1 MPDLYGWAFVFYP
14 QLEMKIGIF
23 RILMF
28 TCLLIPIS
36 KHSHA
41 QEDTSFHTLRDSTF
55 ILKSKK
61 GLLKKLGDAIWIDA
75 PQFEVQ
81 NSNSVIKNELPFA
94 KFKGK
99 IINQIQV
106 NSVSY
111 ETPFNDTMT
120 SGDKIKRA
128 VEEAVYTST
137 TNKTMLKNLFFDT
150 GDTLYPYLIADNE
163 KFLRELAFIQDA
175 RIIAS
180 IDPADTNG
188 VIMNIQWKDIFPFG
202 GSANIGSVQS
212 FNAELNHN
220 NLLGLGDKFQ
230 INALYDLD
238 RRPLAA
244 TGFEYIKRNLLGTF
258 LNVTIGYDKIKPAFN
273 SGRRE
278 EYARYIKGDL
288 PLVSPYHSFTGG
300 FEFGKYES
308 NNTYATRL
316 PYQQVYKYAYGI
328 MDGWMGI
335 NIGAGLRIKDNLQ
348 TRLRKFV
355 SFRAV
360 SKRFSEIPDTAN
372 FKYNI
377 QYSNIDAGLIA
388 FNIFKQEYYHTS
400 FIYGFGRNEDV
411 PEGYS
416 FSVVSGLT
424 QRNSRTRPYIGI
436 DYERDYFTDQKN
448 YTNFNL
454 KMGGYL
460 HNGSLEDISF
470 LSAVN
475 YFTELKKLSN
485 PKWSKRN
492 FVQISATQ
500 QLNTILNE
508 PLYLRSEYGI
518 PTFKNDNIQA
528 ATRISCNLESVYYN
542 RVKYYGFSFAPFVFV
557 NSSYIKLI
565 GEAIQ
570 KGSIY
575 TALGVGCRTRNEN
588 LVFGTIELKAYY
600 YPRTISNMT
609 PLNVSLTTGLRFRY
623 NSQLIRKPDFIQL
636 N

>member
-1 MPDLYGWAFVFYP
+1 MNRSA
-14 QLEMKIGIF
+14 II
-23 RILMF
+23 I
-28 TCLLIPIS
+28 LLITVLFVVNNVTLFAQVDSTAIS
-36 KHSHA
+36 
-41 QEDTSFHTLRDSTF
+41 LRDSTF
-55 ILKSKK
+55 LLRSKK
-61 GLLKKLGDAIWIDA
+61 GVLKKLGDAIWIDA
-75 PQFEVQ
+75 PQFNMQ
-81 NSNSVIKNELPFA
+81 NNSGVIKNESPFTT
-94 KFKGK
+94 FKGK
-99 IINQIQV
+99 VINQIQV

-111 ETPFNDTMT
+111 TTPFNDTMAT
-120 SGDKIKRA
+120 GKKIKRA
-128 VEEAVYTST
+128 MEEALYNST
-137 TNKTMLKNLFFDT
+137 TNKTMLKNLFFNT
-150 GDTLYPYLIADNE
+150 GDTLYPFLIADNE

-175 RIIAS
+175 RIVAS
-180 IDPADTNG
+180 IDPSDSNG

-202 GSANIGSVQS
+202 GSANIGSINS
-212 FNAELNHN
+212 FNAEINHN
-220 NLLGLGDKFQ
+220 NVLGLGDKIQ

-244 TGFEYIKRNLLGTF
+244 TGFEYTKRNLLGSFVNLT
-258 LNVTIGYDKIKPAFN
+258 VGVDKFKPAFN

-278 EYARYIKGDL
+278 EYARYIRGDL

-300 FEFGKYES
+300 FEFGQYEA
-308 NNTYATRL
+308 NNTYNTRIS
-316 PYQQVYKYAYGI
+316 YDHVYKYAYGI

-335 NIGAGLRIKDNLQ
+335 NIGAGLRVKDNLQ
-348 TRLRKFV
+348 TRLRKFI

-360 SKRFSEIPDTAN
+360 SKRFSEIPDTAII
-372 FKYNI
+372 KYNI
-377 QYSNIDAGLIA
+377 HYSDIDAGLVA
-388 FNIFKQEYYHTS
+388 FNIFKQEYYHTN

-424 QRNSRTRPYIGI
+424 QRNTRTRPYIGI

-448 YTNFNL
+448 YTNFNV

-470 LSAVN
+470 LSSVN
-475 YFTELKKLSN
+475 YFTRLKKLTN

-528 ATRISCNLESVYYN
+528 ATRVSCNIESVYYN
-542 RVKYYGFSFAPFVFV
+542 MVKYYGFSFAPFIFI

-565 GEAIQ
+565 GEDLQ

-575 TALGVGCRTRNEN
+575 TALGLGCRTRNEN

-623 NSQLIRKPDFIQL
+623 NSQLIRRPDFVQM

>member
-1 MPDLYGWAFVFYP
+1 MNRTA
-14 QLEMKIGIF
+14 ITI
-23 RILMF
+23 
-28 TCLLIPIS
+28 LLITILFVVNNVS
-36 KHSHA
+36 LFA
-41 QEDTSFHTLRDSTF
+41 QENSTANSLRDSTF
-55 ILKSKK
+55 LLRSKK
-61 GLLKKLGDAIWIDA
+61 GVLKKLGDAIWIDA
-75 PQFEVQ
+75 PQFNMQ
-81 NSNSVIKNELPFA
+81 NNSGVIKNELPFTT
-94 KFKGK
+94 FKGK
-99 IINQIQV
+99 VINQIQV

-111 ETPFNDTMT
+111 TTPFNDTT
-120 SGDKIKRA
+120 ATGKKIKRA
-128 VEEAVYTST
+128 MEEALYNST
-137 TNKTMLKNLFFDT
+137 TNKTMLKNLFFNT
-150 GDTLYPYLIADNE
+150 GDTLYPFLIADNE

-175 RIIAS
+175 RIVAT
-180 IDPADTNG
+180 IDPSDSNG
-188 VIMNIQWKDIFPFG
+188 VIMNVQWKDIFPFG
-202 GSANIGSVQS
+202 GSANIGSINS
-212 FNAELNHN
+212 FNAEINHN
-220 NLLGLGDKFQ
+220 NVLGLGDKIQ

-244 TGFEYIKRNLLGTF
+244 TGFEYIKRNFLGSF
-258 LNVTIGYDKIKPAFN
+258 LNLTIGIDKIKPTFN

-300 FEFGKYES
+300 FEFGTYEA
-308 NNTYATRL
+308 NKTYKTMAT
-316 PYQQVYKYAYGI
+316 YDHIYKYAYGI

-335 NIGAGLRIKDNLQ
+335 NIGAGLRVKDNLQ
-348 TRLRKFV
+348 TRLRKFI

-360 SKRFSEIPDTAN
+360 SKRFSEIPDTAII
-372 FKYNI
+372 KYNI
-377 QYSNIDAGLIA
+377 HYSDIDAGLVA
-388 FNIFKQEYYHTS
+388 FNIFKQEYYHTN

-424 QRNSRTRPYIGI
+424 QRNTRTRPYIGI

-448 YTNFNL
+448 YTNFNV

-470 LSAVN
+470 LSSVN
-475 YFTELKKLSN
+475 YFTRLKKLSN

-508 PLYLRSEYGI
+508 PLFLRSEYGI

-528 ATRISCNLESVYYN
+528 ATRVSCNIESVYYN
-542 RVKYYGFSFAPFVFV
+542 TVKYYGFSFAPFMFV

-565 GEAIQ
+565 GEAVD

-575 TALGVGCRTRNEN
+575 TALGLGCRTRNEN

-623 NSQLIRKPDFIQL
+623 NSQLIRRPDFVQM

>member
-1 MPDLYGWAFVFYP
+1 MNRSCCHILVFVAS
-14 QLEMKIGIF
+14 
-23 RILMF
+23 
-28 TCLLIPIS
+28 LIIIS
-36 KHSHA
+36 EQVYAQDDIYIHS
-41 QEDTSFHTLRDSTF
+41 LRDSTF
-55 ILKSKK
+55 LLKSKK
-61 GLLKKLGDAIWIDA
+61 GIFKKLGDAIWIDA
-75 PQFEVQ
+75 PQFNMQ
-81 NSNSVIKNELPFA
+81 NNSGVIKNESPFT
-94 KFKGK
+94 KYKGK

-111 ETPFNDTMT
+111 EIPFNDTMP
-120 SGDKIKRA
+120 SSKKIIRA
-128 VEEAVYTST
+128 VEEALYNST
-137 TNKTMLKNLFFDT
+137 TNKTMLKNLFFNT

-175 RIIAS
+175 RIVAS
-180 IDPADTNG
+180 IDPADSNG
-188 VIMNIQWKDIFPFG
+188 VIMNIEWKDIFPFG
-202 GSANIGSVQS
+202 GSGNIGSIES
-212 FNAELNHN
+212 FNAEINHN
-220 NLLGLGDKFQ
+220 NIFGLGDKIQ

-244 TGFEYIKRNLLGTF
+244 TGFEYIKRNFMGSF
-258 LNVTIGYDKIKPAFN
+258 LNLTFGIDKIKPAFN

-300 FEFGKYES
+300 FEFGTYAS
-308 NNTYATRL
+308 SNTYNTRL
-316 PYQQVYKYAYGI
+316 PYQHMYKYAYGM

-335 NIGAGLRIKDNLQ
+335 NIGAGLRVKDNLQ
-348 TRLRKFV
+348 TRLRKFI
-355 SFRAV
+355 SFRAM

-372 FKYNI
+372 IKYNI
-377 QYSNIDAGLIA
+377 HYSNIDAGLVA
-388 FNIFKQEYYHTS
+388 LNIFKQEYYHTS
-400 FIYGFGRNEDV
+400 YIYGFGRNEDV

-424 QRNSRTRPYIGI
+424 QRNTKTRPYLGI
-436 DYERDYFTDQKN
+436 DYERDYFSEQKN
-448 YTNFNL
+448 YTNFIL
-454 KMGGYL
+454 KLGGYL

-475 YFTELKKLSN
+475 YFTTLKKLSN

-500 QLNTILNE
+500 QVNTILNE

-528 ATRISCNLESVYYN
+528 ATRVSCNIESVYYN
-542 RVKYYGFSFAPFVFV
+542 MVKYYGFSFAPFMFV

-565 GEAIQ
+565 GEAIE

-575 TALGVGCRTRNEN
+575 TALGLGCRTRNEN

-609 PLNVSLTTGLRFRY
+609 PLNVSITTGLRFRY
-623 NSQLIRKPDFIQL
+623 NSQLMRRPDFVQL

>member
-1 MPDLYGWAFVFYP
+1 
-14 QLEMKIGIF
+14 MKSCIC
-23 RILMF
+23 RILF
-28 TCLLIPIS
+28 IACSFILISEQII
-36 KHSHA
+36 A
-41 QEDTSFHTLRDSTF
+41 QEDSTIHSLRDSTF
-55 ILKSKK
+55 ILRSKK
-61 GLLKKLGDAIWIDA
+61 GIIKKLGDAIWIDA

-81 NSNSVIKNELPFA
+81 NTNSILKNERAFE
-94 KFKGK
+94 KFNGK

-111 ETPFNDTMT
+111 ETPFNDTMP
-120 SGDKIKRA
+120 SSKKIKRA
-128 VEEAVYTST
+128 VEEALYNSTS
-137 TNKTMLKNLFFDT
+137 NKTMLKNLFFT
-150 GDTLYPYLIADNE
+150 IGDTLYPYLIADNE
-163 KFLRELAFIQDA
+163 KFLREIAFIQDA
-175 RIIAS
+175 RIVAS

-188 VIMNIQWKDIFPFG
+188 VVMNIQWKDIFPFG
-202 GSANIGSVQS
+202 GSANIGSIQS

-220 NLLGLGDKFQ
+220 NVLGLGDKIQ

-244 TGFEYIKRNLLGTF
+244 TGFEYIKRNVMGTF
-258 LNVTIGYDKIKPAFN
+258 LNLSIGYDKIKPAFN

-308 NNTYATRL
+308 NNTYTTRL
-316 PYQQVYKYAYGI
+316 PYQHVYQYAYGI

-335 NIGAGLRIKDNLQ
+335 NIGAGLRVKDNLQ
-348 TRLRKFV
+348 TRLRKFI
-355 SFRAV
+355 SFRAM
-360 SKRFSEIPDTAN
+360 SKRFSEIPDTATI
-372 FKYNI
+372 KYDI
-377 QYSNIDAGLIA
+377 HYSNIDAGLIA
-388 FNIFKQEYYHTS
+388 FNIFKQEYYHTNY
-400 FIYGFGRNEDV
+400 IYGFGRNEDV

-436 DYERDYFTDQKN
+436 DYERDYFTNQQN
-448 YTNFNL
+448 YTNFIL
-454 KMGGYL
+454 KLGGYL

-470 LSAVN
+470 LSAIN
-475 YFTELKKLSN
+475 YFTVLKKLSN

-528 ATRISCNLESVYYN
+528 ATRVSCNIESVYYN
-542 RVKYYGFSFAPFVFV
+542 KVKYYGFSFAPFVFV

-565 GEAIQ
+565 GEDLQ
-570 KGSIY
+570 KGSVY
-575 TALGVGCRTRNEN
+575 TALGLGCRTRNEN

-623 NSQLIRKPDFIQL
+623 NSQLIRKPDFVQM

>member
-1 MPDLYGWAFVFYP
+1 MNRTATSILLTTILFVVNNVSLFA
-14 QLEMKIGIF
+14 
-23 RILMF
+23 R
-28 TCLLIPIS
+28 
-36 KHSHA
+36 
-41 QEDTSFHTLRDSTF
+41 EDTTVHSLRDSTF
-55 ILKSKK
+55 ILRSKK
-61 GLLKKLGDAIWIDA
+61 GIFKKLGDAIWIDA
-75 PQFEVQ
+75 PQFNMQ
-81 NSNSVIKNELPFA
+81 NNSGVIKNESPFT
-94 KFKGK
+94 KYKGK

-111 ETPFNDTMT
+111 EIPFNDTMP
-120 SGDKIKRA
+120 SSKKIIRA
-128 VEEAVYTST
+128 VEEALYNST
-137 TNKTMLKNLFFDT
+137 TNKTMLKNLFFNT

-175 RIIAS
+175 RIVAS
-180 IDPADTNG
+180 IDPADSNG
-188 VIMNIQWKDIFPFG
+188 VIMNIEWKDIFPFG
-202 GSANIGSVQS
+202 GSGNIGSIES
-212 FNAELNHN
+212 FNAEINHN
-220 NLLGLGDKFQ
+220 NIFGLGDKIQ

-244 TGFEYIKRNLLGTF
+244 TGFEYIKRNFMGSF
-258 LNVTIGYDKIKPAFN
+258 LNLTFGIDKIKPAFN

-300 FEFGKYES
+300 FEFGTYAS
-308 NNTYATRL
+308 SNTYNTRL
-316 PYQQVYKYAYGI
+316 PYQHMYKYAYGM

-335 NIGAGLRIKDNLQ
+335 NIGAGLRVKDNLQ
-348 TRLRKFV
+348 TRLRKFI
-355 SFRAV
+355 SFRAM

-372 FKYNI
+372 IKYNI
-377 QYSNIDAGLIA
+377 HYSNIDAGLVA
-388 FNIFKQEYYHTS
+388 LNIFKQEYYHTS
-400 FIYGFGRNEDV
+400 YIYGFGRNEDV

-424 QRNSRTRPYIGI
+424 QRNTKTRPYLGI
-436 DYERDYFTDQKN
+436 DYERDYFSEQKN
-448 YTNFNL
+448 YTNFIL
-454 KMGGYL
+454 KLGGYL

-475 YFTELKKLSN
+475 YFTTLKKLSN

-500 QLNTILNE
+500 QVNTILNE

-528 ATRISCNLESVYYN
+528 ATRVSCNIESVYYN
-542 RVKYYGFSFAPFVFV
+542 MVKYYGFSFAPFMFV

-565 GEAIQ
+565 GEAVD
-570 KGSIY
+570 KASIY
-575 TALGVGCRTRNEN
+575 TALGLGCRTRNEN
-588 LVFGTIELKAYY
+588 LVFGTIELKTYY

-623 NSQLIRKPDFIQL
+623 NSQLIRRPDFVQM

>member
-1 MPDLYGWAFVFYP
+1 MDRSCCHILVFVAS
-14 QLEMKIGIF
+14 
-23 RILMF
+23 
-28 TCLLIPIS
+28 LIIIS
-36 KHSHA
+36 EQVYAQDDIYIHS
-41 QEDTSFHTLRDSTF
+41 LRDSTF
-55 ILKSKK
+55 LLKSKK
-61 GLLKKLGDAIWIDA
+61 GIFKKLGDAIWIDA
-75 PQFEVQ
+75 PQFNMQ
-81 NSNSVIKNELPFA
+81 NNSGVIKNESPFT
-94 KFKGK
+94 KYKGK

-111 ETPFNDTMT
+111 EIPFNDTMP
-120 SGDKIKRA
+120 SSKKIIRA
-128 VEEAVYTST
+128 VEEALYNST
-137 TNKTMLKNLFFDT
+137 TNKTMLKNLFFNT

-175 RIIAS
+175 RIVAS
-180 IDPADTNG
+180 IDPADSNG
-188 VIMNIQWKDIFPFG
+188 VIMNIEWKDIFPFG
-202 GSANIGSVQS
+202 GSGNIGSIES
-212 FNAELNHN
+212 FNAEINHN
-220 NLLGLGDKFQ
+220 NIFGLGDKIQ

-244 TGFEYIKRNLLGTF
+244 TGFEYIKRNFMGSF
-258 LNVTIGYDKIKPAFN
+258 LNLTFGIDKIKPAFN

-300 FEFGKYES
+300 FEFGTYAS
-308 NNTYATRL
+308 SNTYNTRF
-316 PYQQVYKYAYGI
+316 PYQHMYKYAYGM

-335 NIGAGLRIKDNLQ
+335 NIGAGLRVKDNLQ
-348 TRLRKFV
+348 TRLRKFI
-355 SFRAV
+355 SFRAM

-372 FKYNI
+372 IKYNI
-377 QYSNIDAGLIA
+377 HYSNIDAGLVA
-388 FNIFKQEYYHTS
+388 LNIFKQEYYHTS
-400 FIYGFGRNEDV
+400 YIYGFGRNEDV

-424 QRNSRTRPYIGI
+424 QRNTKTRPYLGI
-436 DYERDYFTDQKN
+436 DYERDYFSEQKN
-448 YTNFNL
+448 YTNFIL
-454 KMGGYL
+454 KLGGYL

-475 YFTELKKLSN
+475 YFTTLKKLSN

-500 QLNTILNE
+500 QVNTILNE

-528 ATRISCNLESVYYN
+528 ATRVSCNIESVYYN
-542 RVKYYGFSFAPFVFV
+542 MVKYYGFSFAPFMFV

-565 GEAIQ
+565 GEAIE

-575 TALGVGCRTRNEN
+575 TALGLGCRTRNEN

-609 PLNVSLTTGLRFRY
+609 PLNISLTTGLRFRY
-623 NSQLIRKPDFIQL
+623 NSQLMRRPDFVQL

>member
-1 MPDLYGWAFVFYP
+1 MNRSCCHILVFVAS
-14 QLEMKIGIF
+14 
-23 RILMF
+23 
-28 TCLLIPIS
+28 LIIIS
-36 KHSHA
+36 EQVYAQDDIYIHS
-41 QEDTSFHTLRDSTF
+41 LRDSTF
-55 ILKSKK
+55 LLKSKK
-61 GLLKKLGDAIWIDA
+61 GIFKKLGDAIWIDA
-75 PQFEVQ
+75 PQFNMQ
-81 NSNSVIKNELPFA
+81 NNSGVIKNESPFT
-94 KFKGK
+94 KYKGK

-111 ETPFNDTMT
+111 EIPFNDTMP
-120 SGDKIKRA
+120 SSKKIIRA
-128 VEEAVYTST
+128 VEEALYNST
-137 TNKTMLKNLFFDT
+137 TNKTMLKNLFFNT

-175 RIIAS
+175 RIVAS
-180 IDPADTNG
+180 IDPADSNG
-188 VIMNIQWKDIFPFG
+188 VIMNIEWKDIFPFG
-202 GSANIGSVQS
+202 GSGNIGSIES
-212 FNAELNHN
+212 FNAEINHN
-220 NLLGLGDKFQ
+220 NIFGLGDKIQ
-230 INALYDLD
+230 INALYDFD

-244 TGFEYIKRNLLGTF
+244 TGFEYIKRNFMGSF
-258 LNVTIGYDKIKPAFN
+258 LNLTFGIDKIKPAFN

-300 FEFGKYES
+300 FEFGTYAS
-308 NNTYATRL
+308 SNTYNTRL
-316 PYQQVYKYAYGI
+316 PYQHMYKYAYGM

-335 NIGAGLRIKDNLQ
+335 NIGAGLRVKDNLQ
-348 TRLRKFV
+348 TRLRKFI
-355 SFRAV
+355 SFRAM

-372 FKYNI
+372 IKYNI
-377 QYSNIDAGLIA
+377 HYSNIDAGLVA
-388 FNIFKQEYYHTS
+388 LNIFKQEYYHTS
-400 FIYGFGRNEDV
+400 YIYGFGRNEDV

-424 QRNSRTRPYIGI
+424 QRNTKTRPYLGI
-436 DYERDYFTDQKN
+436 DYERDYFSEQKN
-448 YTNFNL
+448 YTNFIL
-454 KMGGYL
+454 KLGGYL

-475 YFTELKKLSN
+475 YFTTLKKLSN

-500 QLNTILNE
+500 QVNTILNE

-528 ATRISCNLESVYYN
+528 ATRVSCNIESVYYN
-542 RVKYYGFSFAPFVFV
+542 MVKYYGFSFAPFMFV

-565 GEAIQ
+565 GEAIE

-575 TALGVGCRTRNEN
+575 TALGLGCRTRNEN

-609 PLNVSLTTGLRFRY
+609 PLNVSITTGLRFRY
-623 NSQLIRKPDFIQL
+623 NSQLMRRPDFVQL

>member
-1 MPDLYGWAFVFYP
+1 MNRSCCHILVFVAS
-14 QLEMKIGIF
+14 
-23 RILMF
+23 
-28 TCLLIPIS
+28 LIIIS
-36 KHSHA
+36 EQVYAQDDIYIHS
-41 QEDTSFHTLRDSTF
+41 LRDSTF
-55 ILKSKK
+55 LLKSKK
-61 GLLKKLGDAIWIDA
+61 GIFKKLGDAIWIDA
-75 PQFEVQ
+75 PQFNMQ
-81 NSNSVIKNELPFA
+81 NNSGVIKNESPFT
-94 KFKGK
+94 KYKGK

-111 ETPFNDTMT
+111 EIPFNDTMP
-120 SGDKIKRA
+120 SSKKIIRA
-128 VEEAVYTST
+128 VEEALYNST
-137 TNKTMLKNLFFDT
+137 TNKTMLKNLFFNT

-175 RIIAS
+175 RIVAS
-180 IDPADTNG
+180 IDPADSNG
-188 VIMNIQWKDIFPFG
+188 VIMNIEWKDIFPFG
-202 GSANIGSVQS
+202 GSGNIGSIES
-212 FNAELNHN
+212 FNAEINHN
-220 NLLGLGDKFQ
+220 NIFGLGDKIQ

-244 TGFEYIKRNLLGTF
+244 TGFEYIKRNFMGSF
-258 LNVTIGYDKIKPAFN
+258 LNLTFGIDKIKPAFN

-300 FEFGKYES
+300 FEFGTYAS
-308 NNTYATRL
+308 SNTYNTRL
-316 PYQQVYKYAYGI
+316 PYQHMYKYAYGM

-335 NIGAGLRIKDNLQ
+335 NIGAGLRVKDNLQ
-348 TRLRKFV
+348 TRLRKFI
-355 SFRAV
+355 SFRAM

-372 FKYNI
+372 IKYNI
-377 QYSNIDAGLIA
+377 HYSNIDAGLVA
-388 FNIFKQEYYHTS
+388 LNIFKQEYYHTS
-400 FIYGFGRNEDV
+400 YIYGFGRNEDV

-424 QRNSRTRPYIGI
+424 QRNTKTRPYLGI
-436 DYERDYFTDQKN
+436 DYERDYFSEQKN
-448 YTNFNL
+448 YTNFIL
-454 KMGGYL
+454 KLGGYL

-475 YFTELKKLSN
+475 YFTTLKKLSN

-500 QLNTILNE
+500 QVNTILNE

-528 ATRISCNLESVYYN
+528 ATRVSCNIESVYYN
-542 RVKYYGFSFAPFVFV
+542 MVKYYGFSFAPFMFV

-565 GEAIQ
+565 GEAIE

-575 TALGVGCRTRNEN
+575 TALGLGCRTRNEN

-609 PLNVSLTTGLRFRY
+609 PLNISLTTGLRFRY
-623 NSQLIRKPDFIQL
+623 NSQLMRRPDFVQL

>member
-1 MPDLYGWAFVFYP
+1 MNRSCCHILVFVAS
-14 QLEMKIGIF
+14 
-23 RILMF
+23 
-28 TCLLIPIS
+28 LIIIS
-36 KHSHA
+36 EQVYAQDDIYIHS
-41 QEDTSFHTLRDSTF
+41 LRDSTF
-55 ILKSKK
+55 LLKSKK
-61 GLLKKLGDAIWIDA
+61 GIFKKLGDAIWIDA
-75 PQFEVQ
+75 PQFNMQ
-81 NSNSVIKNELPFA
+81 NNSGVIKNESPFT
-94 KFKGK
+94 KYKGK

-111 ETPFNDTMT
+111 EIPFNDTMP
-120 SGDKIKRA
+120 SSKKIIRA
-128 VEEAVYTST
+128 VEEALYNST
-137 TNKTMLKNLFFDT
+137 TNKTMLKNLFFNT

-175 RIIAS
+175 RIVAS
-180 IDPADTNG
+180 IDPADSNG
-188 VIMNIQWKDIFPFG
+188 VIMNIEWKDIFPFG
-202 GSANIGSVQS
+202 GSGNIGSIES
-212 FNAELNHN
+212 FNAEINHN
-220 NLLGLGDKFQ
+220 NIFGLGDKIQ

-244 TGFEYIKRNLLGTF
+244 TGFEYIKRNFMGSF
-258 LNVTIGYDKIKPAFN
+258 LNLTFGIDKIKPAFN

-300 FEFGKYES
+300 FEFGTYAS
-308 NNTYATRL
+308 SNTYNTRL
-316 PYQQVYKYAYGI
+316 PYQHMYKYAYGM

-335 NIGAGLRIKDNLQ
+335 NIGAGLRVKDNLQ
-348 TRLRKFV
+348 TRLRKFI
-355 SFRAV
+355 SFRAM

-372 FKYNI
+372 IKYNI
-377 QYSNIDAGLIA
+377 HYSNIDAGLVA
-388 FNIFKQEYYHTS
+388 LNIFKQEYYHTS
-400 FIYGFGRNEDV
+400 YIYGFGRNEDV

-424 QRNSRTRPYIGI
+424 QRNAKTRPYLGI
-436 DYERDYFTDQKN
+436 DYERDYFSEQKN
-448 YTNFNL
+448 YTNFIL
-454 KMGGYL
+454 KLGGYL

-475 YFTELKKLSN
+475 YFTTLKKLSN

-500 QLNTILNE
+500 QVNTILNE

-528 ATRISCNLESVYYN
+528 ATRVSCNIESVYYN
-542 RVKYYGFSFAPFVFV
+542 MVKYYGFSFAPFMFV

-565 GEAIQ
+565 GEAIE

-575 TALGVGCRTRNEN
+575 TALGLGCRTRNEN

-609 PLNVSLTTGLRFRY
+609 PLNVSITTGLRFRY
-623 NSQLIRKPDFIQL
+623 NSQLMRRPDFVQL

>member
-1 MPDLYGWAFVFYP
+1 
-14 QLEMKIGIF
+14 MKSCIC
-23 RILMF
+23 RILF
-28 TCLLIPIS
+28 IACLLILIS
-36 KHSHA
+36 EQIIA
-41 QEDTSFHTLRDSTF
+41 QEDSTIHSLRDSTF
-55 ILKSKK
+55 ILRSKK
-61 GLLKKLGDAIWIDA
+61 GIFKKLGDAIWIDA

-81 NSNSVIKNELPFA
+81 NSNNVTKNEFSFA

-111 ETPFNDTMT
+111 EIPFDDTMP
-120 SGDKIKRA
+120 SSKKIKRA
-128 VEEAVYTST
+128 VEEALYNSTS
-137 TNKTMLKNLFFDT
+137 NKTMLKNLFFT
-150 GDTLYPYLIADNE
+150 IGDTLYPYLIADNE
-163 KFLRELAFIQDA
+163 KFLREIAFIQDA
-175 RIIAS
+175 RIVAS
-180 IDPADTNG
+180 LDPADTNG
-188 VIMNIQWKDIFPFG
+188 VVMNIQWKDIFPFG
-202 GSANIGSVQS
+202 GSANIGSFQS

-220 NLLGLGDKFQ
+220 NLLGLGDKIQ

-244 TGFEYIKRNLLGTF
+244 TGFEYIKRNVMGTF
-258 LNVTIGYDKIKPAFN
+258 LNLSIGYDKIKPAFN

-308 NNTYATRL
+308 NNTYTTRL
-316 PYQQVYKYAYGI
+316 PYLHVYKYAYGI
-328 MDGWMGI
+328 IDGWMGI
-335 NIGAGLRIKDNLQ
+335 NIGAGLRVKDNLQ
-348 TRLRKFV
+348 TRLRKFI
-355 SFRAV
+355 SFRAM
-360 SKRFSEIPDTAN
+360 SKRFSEIPDTAII
-372 FKYNI
+372 KYNI
-377 QYSNIDAGLIA
+377 HYSNIDAGLIA
-388 FNIFKQEYYHTS
+388 FNIFKQEYYHTN

-411 PEGYS
+411 PEGYGLS
-416 FSVVSGLT
+416 IVSGLT
-424 QRNSRTRPYIGI
+424 QRNSHTRPYIGI
-436 DYERDYFTDQKN
+436 DYERDYFTSQQN
-448 YTNFNL
+448 YTNFIFKL
-454 KMGGYL
+454 GGYF

-475 YFTELKKLSN
+475 YFTVIKKLSN

-528 ATRISCNLESVYYN
+528 ATRVSCNIESVYYN
-542 RVKYYGFSFAPFVFV
+542 KVKYYGFSFAPFIFV

-565 GEAIQ
+565 GEDLQ

-575 TALGVGCRTRNEN
+575 TALGLGCRTRNEN

>member
-1 MPDLYGWAFVFYP
+1 MNRSCCY
-14 QLEMKIGIF
+14 
-23 RILMF
+23 ILKF
-28 TCLLIPIS
+28 LVSLIIIS
-36 KHSHA
+36 EQVYAQDDIYIHS
-41 QEDTSFHTLRDSTF
+41 LRDSTF
-55 ILKSKK
+55 LLKSKK
-61 GLLKKLGDAIWIDA
+61 GIFKKLGDAIWIDA
-75 PQFEVQ
+75 PQFNMQ
-81 NSNSVIKNELPFA
+81 NNSGVIKNESPFT
-94 KFKGK
+94 KYKGK

-111 ETPFNDTMT
+111 EIPFNDTMP
-120 SGDKIKRA
+120 SSKKIIRA
-128 VEEAVYTST
+128 VEEALYNST
-137 TNKTMLKNLFFDT
+137 TNKTMLKNLFFNT

-175 RIIAS
+175 RIVAS
-180 IDPADTNG
+180 IDPADSNG
-188 VIMNIQWKDIFPFG
+188 VIMNIEWKDIFPFG
-202 GSANIGSVQS
+202 GSGNIGSIES
-212 FNAELNHN
+212 FNAEINHN
-220 NLLGLGDKFQ
+220 NIFGLGDKIQ

-244 TGFEYIKRNLLGTF
+244 TGFEYIKRNFMGSF
-258 LNVTIGYDKIKPAFN
+258 LNLTFGIDKIKPAFN

-300 FEFGKYES
+300 FEFGKYAS
-308 NNTYATRL
+308 SNTYNTRF
-316 PYQQVYKYAYGI
+316 PYQHMYKYAYGM

-335 NIGAGLRIKDNLQ
+335 NIGAGLRVKDNLQ
-348 TRLRKFV
+348 TRLRKFI
-355 SFRAV
+355 SFRAM

-372 FKYNI
+372 IKYNI
-377 QYSNIDAGLIA
+377 HYSNIDAGLVA

-400 FIYGFGRNEDV
+400 YIYGFGRNEDV

-424 QRNSRTRPYIGI
+424 QRNTKTRPYLGI
-436 DYERDYFTDQKN
+436 DYERDYFSEQKN
-448 YTNFNL
+448 YTNFIL
-454 KMGGYL
+454 KLGGYL
-460 HNGSLEDISF
+460 HNGSLEDVSF

-475 YFTELKKLSN
+475 YFTTLKKLSN

-500 QLNTILNE
+500 QVNTILNE

-528 ATRISCNLESVYYN
+528 ATRVSCNIESVYYN
-542 RVKYYGFSFAPFVFV
+542 MVKYYGFSFAPFMFV

-565 GEAIQ
+565 GEAIE

-588 LVFGTIELKAYY
+588 LVFGTIELKAFY

-609 PLNVSLTTGLRFRY
+609 PLNISLTTGLRFRY
-623 NSQLIRKPDFIQL
+623 NSQLMRRPDFVQM

>member
-1 MPDLYGWAFVFYP
+1 MNRTA
-14 QLEMKIGIF
+14 ITI
-23 RILMF
+23 
-28 TCLLIPIS
+28 LLITILFVVNNVS
-36 KHSHA
+36 LFA
-41 QEDTSFHTLRDSTF
+41 QEDSTANSLRDSTF
-55 ILKSKK
+55 LLRSKK
-61 GLLKKLGDAIWIDA
+61 GVLKKLGDAIWIDA
-75 PQFEVQ
+75 PQFNMQ
-81 NSNSVIKNELPFA
+81 NNSGVIKNESPFTT
-94 KFKGK
+94 FKGK
-99 IINQIQV
+99 VINQIQV

-111 ETPFNDTMT
+111 TTPFNDTMAT
-120 SGDKIKRA
+120 GKKIKRA
-128 VEEAVYTST
+128 MEEALYNST
-137 TNKTMLKNLFFDT
+137 TNKTMLKNLFFNT
-150 GDTLYPYLIADNE
+150 GDTLYPFLIADNE

-175 RIIAS
+175 RIVAT
-180 IDPADTNG
+180 IDPSDSNG
-188 VIMNIQWKDIFPFG
+188 VIMNVQWKDIFPFG
-202 GSANIGSVQS
+202 GSANIGSINS
-212 FNAELNHN
+212 FNAEINHN
-220 NLLGLGDKFQ
+220 NVLGLGDKIQ

-244 TGFEYIKRNLLGTF
+244 TGFEYIKRNFLGSF
-258 LNVTIGYDKIKPAFN
+258 LNLTIGIDKIKPTFN

-300 FEFGKYES
+300 FEFGTYEA
-308 NNTYATRL
+308 NKTYNTRAT
-316 PYQQVYKYAYGI
+316 YDHMYKYAYGI

-335 NIGAGLRIKDNLQ
+335 NIGAGLRVKDNLQ
-348 TRLRKFV
+348 TRLRKFI

-360 SKRFSEIPDTAN
+360 SKRFSEIPDTAII
-372 FKYNI
+372 KYNI
-377 QYSNIDAGLIA
+377 HYSNIDAGLVA
-388 FNIFKQEYYHTS
+388 FNIFKQEYYHTN

-424 QRNSRTRPYIGI
+424 QRNTRTRPYIGI

-448 YTNFNL
+448 YTNFNV

-470 LSAVN
+470 LSSVN
-475 YFTELKKLSN
+475 YFTRLKKLSN

-508 PLYLRSEYGI
+508 PLFLRSEYGI

-528 ATRISCNLESVYYN
+528 ATRVSCNIESVYYN
-542 RVKYYGFSFAPFVFV
+542 TVKYYGFSFAPFMFV

-565 GEAIQ
+565 GEAVD

-575 TALGVGCRTRNEN
+575 TALGLGCRTRNEN

-623 NSQLIRKPDFIQL
+623 NSQLIRRPDFVQM

>member
-1 MPDLYGWAFVFYP
+1 MNRSA
-14 QLEMKIGIF
+14 II
-23 RILMF
+23 I
-28 TCLLIPIS
+28 LLITVLFVVNNVCLFAQVDSTAIS
-36 KHSHA
+36 
-41 QEDTSFHTLRDSTF
+41 LRDSTF
-55 ILKSKK
+55 LLRSKK
-61 GLLKKLGDAIWIDA
+61 GVLKKLGDAIWIDA
-75 PQFEVQ
+75 PQFNMQ
-81 NSNSVIKNELPFA
+81 NNSGVIKNESPFTT
-94 KFKGK
+94 FKGK
-99 IINQIQV
+99 VINQIQV

-111 ETPFNDTMT
+111 TTPFNDTMAT
-120 SGDKIKRA
+120 GKKIKRA
-128 VEEAVYTST
+128 MEEALYNST
-137 TNKTMLKNLFFDT
+137 TNKTMLKNLFFNT
-150 GDTLYPYLIADNE
+150 GDTLYPFLIADNE

-175 RIIAS
+175 RIVAS
-180 IDPADTNG
+180 IDPSDSNG

-202 GSANIGSVQS
+202 GSANIGSINS
-212 FNAELNHN
+212 FNAEINHN
-220 NLLGLGDKFQ
+220 NVLGLGDKIQ

-244 TGFEYIKRNLLGTF
+244 TGFEYTKRNLLGSFVNLT
-258 LNVTIGYDKIKPAFN
+258 VGVDKFKPAFN

-278 EYARYIKGDL
+278 EYARYIRGDL

-300 FEFGKYES
+300 FEFGQYEA
-308 NNTYATRL
+308 NNTYNTRIS
-316 PYQQVYKYAYGI
+316 YDHVYKYAYGI

-335 NIGAGLRIKDNLQ
+335 NIGAGLRVKDNLQ
-348 TRLRKFV
+348 TRLRKFI

-360 SKRFSEIPDTAN
+360 SKRFSEIPDTAII
-372 FKYNI
+372 KYNI
-377 QYSNIDAGLIA
+377 HYSDIDAGLVA
-388 FNIFKQEYYHTS
+388 FNIFKQEYYHTN

-424 QRNSRTRPYIGI
+424 QRNTRTRPYIGI

-448 YTNFNL
+448 YTNFNV

-470 LSAVN
+470 LSSVN
-475 YFTELKKLSN
+475 YFTRLKKLTN

-528 ATRISCNLESVYYN
+528 ATRVSCNIESVYYN
-542 RVKYYGFSFAPFVFV
+542 MVKYYGFSFAPFIFI

-565 GEAIQ
+565 GEDLQ

-575 TALGVGCRTRNEN
+575 TALGLGCRTRNEN

-623 NSQLIRKPDFIQL
+623 NSQLIRRPDFVQM

>member
-14 QLEMKIGIF
+14 QLAMKIGIF

-41 QEDTSFHTLRDSTF
+41 QEDTSFHSLRDSTF
-55 ILKSKK
+55 ILRSKK

-81 NSNSVIKNELPFA
+81 NSNNVIKNELPFA

-175 RIIAS
+175 RIITS

-202 GSANIGSVQS
+202 GSANIGSVQT

-220 NLLGLGDKFQ
+220 NLLGLGDKIQ

-335 NIGAGLRIKDNLQ
+335 NIGAGLRVKDNLQ

-355 SFRAV
+355 SFRTV
-360 SKRFSEIPDTAN
+360 SKRFSDIPDTAN
-372 FKYNI
+372 IKYNI

-448 YTNFNL
+448 YTNFNF

-565 GEAIQ
+565 GETIQ

>member
-1 MPDLYGWAFVFYP
+1 MNRSCCHILVFVAS
-14 QLEMKIGIF
+14 
-23 RILMF
+23 
-28 TCLLIPIS
+28 LIIIS
-36 KHSHA
+36 EQVYAQDDIYIHS
-41 QEDTSFHTLRDSTF
+41 LRDSTF
-55 ILKSKK
+55 LLKSKK
-61 GLLKKLGDAIWIDA
+61 GIFKKLGDAIWIDA
-75 PQFEVQ
+75 PQFNMQ
-81 NSNSVIKNELPFA
+81 NNSGVIKNESPFT
-94 KFKGK
+94 KYKGK

-111 ETPFNDTMT
+111 EIPFNDTMP
-120 SGDKIKRA
+120 SSKKIIRA
-128 VEEAVYTST
+128 VEEALYNST
-137 TNKTMLKNLFFDT
+137 TNKTMLKNLFFNT

-175 RIIAS
+175 RIVAS
-180 IDPADTNG
+180 IDPADSNG
-188 VIMNIQWKDIFPFG
+188 VIMNIEWKDIFPFG
-202 GSANIGSVQS
+202 GSGNIGSIES
-212 FNAELNHN
+212 FNAEINHN
-220 NLLGLGDKFQ
+220 NIFGLGDKIQ

-244 TGFEYIKRNLLGTF
+244 TGFEYIKRNFMGSF
-258 LNVTIGYDKIKPAFN
+258 LNLTFGIDKIKPAFN

-300 FEFGKYES
+300 FEFGKYAS
-308 NNTYATRL
+308 SNTYNTRF
-316 PYQQVYKYAYGI
+316 PYQHMYKYAYGM

-335 NIGAGLRIKDNLQ
+335 NIGAGLRVKDNLQ
-348 TRLRKFV
+348 TRLRKFI
-355 SFRAV
+355 SFRAM

-372 FKYNI
+372 IKYNI
-377 QYSNIDAGLIA
+377 HYSNIDAGLVA

-400 FIYGFGRNEDV
+400 YIYGFGRNEDV

-424 QRNSRTRPYIGI
+424 QRNTKTRPYLGI
-436 DYERDYFTDQKN
+436 DYERDYFSEQKN
-448 YTNFNL
+448 YTNFIL
-454 KMGGYL
+454 KLGGYL

-475 YFTELKKLSN
+475 YFTTLKKLSN

-500 QLNTILNE
+500 QVNTILNE

-528 ATRISCNLESVYYN
+528 ATRVSCNIESVYYN
-542 RVKYYGFSFAPFVFV
+542 MVKYYGFSFAPFMFV

-565 GEAIQ
+565 GEAIE

-575 TALGVGCRTRNEN
+575 TALGLGCRTRNEN

-609 PLNVSLTTGLRFRY
+609 PLNVSITTGLRFRY
-623 NSQLIRKPDFIQL
+623 NSQLMRRPDFVQL

>member
-1 MPDLYGWAFVFYP
+1 
-14 QLEMKIGIF
+14 
-23 RILMF
+23 
-28 TCLLIPIS
+28 
-36 KHSHA
+36 
-41 QEDTSFHTLRDSTF
+41 
-55 ILKSKK
+55 
-61 GLLKKLGDAIWIDA
+61 
-75 PQFEVQ
+75 
-81 NSNSVIKNELPFA
+81 
-94 KFKGK
+94 
-99 IINQIQV
+99 
-106 NSVSY
+106 
-111 ETPFNDTMT
+111 
-120 SGDKIKRA
+120 
-128 VEEAVYTST
+128 
-137 TNKTMLKNLFFDT
+137 LFFNI
-150 GDTLYPYLIADNE
+150 GDTLYPFLVADNE

-175 RIIAS
+175 RIVAS
-180 IDPADTNG
+180 NDPSDSNG

-202 GSANIGSVQS
+202 GSANIGSIQS
-212 FNAELNHN
+212 FNAEINHN
-220 NLLGLGDKFQ
+220 NVMGLGDKIQ

-244 TGFEYIKRNLLGTF
+244 SGFEYIKRNFMGSF
-258 LNVTIGYDKIKPAFN
+258 LNLTIGIDKIKPTFN

-308 NNTYATRL
+308 NNTYSSRL
-316 PYQQVYKYAYGI
+316 PYQQVYKYAYGM

-335 NIGAGLRIKDNLQ
+335 NIGAGLRVKDNLQ
-348 TRLRKFV
+348 TRLRKFI

-360 SKRFSEIPDTAN
+360 SKRFSEIPDTAYK
-372 FKYNI
+372 KYDI
-377 QYSNIDAGLIA
+377 HYSNIDAGLIA

-416 FSVVSGLT
+416 FSVISGLT
-424 QRNSRTRPYIGI
+424 QRNMRTRPYLGL
-436 DYERDYFTDQKN
+436 DYERDYFTNQKN
-448 YTNFNL
+448 YTNFIIKL
-454 KMGGYL
+454 GGYL

-470 LSAVN
+470 LSSVN
-475 YFTELKKLSN
+475 YFTSLKKLSN
-485 PKWSKRN
+485 PKWSKRS

-508 PLYLRSEYGI
+508 PLYLRSEFGI

-528 ATRISCNLESVYYN
+528 ATRVSCNIESVYYN
-542 RVKYYGFSFAPFVFV
+542 TVKYYGFSFAPFTFV

-565 GEAIQ
+565 GEALD

-575 TALGVGCRTRNEN
+575 TALGLGCRTRNEN

-623 NSQLIRKPDFIQL
+623 NSQLIRRPDFVQM

>member
-1 MPDLYGWAFVFYP
+1 MVGHLHLAPIYMMLRSC
-14 QLEMKIGIF
+14 
-23 RILMF
+23 RILLF
-28 TCLLIPIS
+28 ILFLILIS
-36 KHSHA
+36 EQACA
-41 QEDTSFHTLRDSTF
+41 QEDSSIHSLRDSTF
-55 ILKSKK
+55 ILRSKK

-81 NSNSVIKNELPFA
+81 NSNTVIKNEVPFA

-99 IINQIQV
+99 IINQIEV
-106 NSVSY
+106 SSVSY

-120 SGDKIKRA
+120 SRKKIKRA

-137 TNKTMLKNLFFDT
+137 ANKTMLKNLFFNT

-175 RIIAS
+175 RIVAS

-202 GSANIGSVQS
+202 GSANIGSIQS
-212 FNAELNHN
+212 FNAEVNHN

-316 PYQQVYKYAYGI
+316 PYQYVYKYAYDM

-335 NIGAGLRIKDNLQ
+335 NIGAGLRVKDNLQ

-360 SKRFSEIPDTAN
+360 SKRFSEIPDSAN
-372 FKYNI
+372 IKYNI
-377 QYSNIDAGLIA
+377 HYSNIDAGLIA
-388 FNIFKQEYYHTS
+388 FNIFKQEYYHTNY
-400 FIYGFGRNEDV
+400 IYGFGRNEDV

-416 FSVVSGLT
+416 FSVVSGIT
-424 QRNSRTRPYIGI
+424 QRNLRARPYIGI

-448 YTNFNL
+448 YTNFIL

-460 HNGSLEDISF
+460 YNGSLEDVSF
-470 LSAVN
+470 LSSVN
-475 YFTELKKLSN
+475 YFTVLKKLSN

-508 PLYLRSEYGI
+508 PLFLRSEYGI

-528 ATRISCNLESVYYN
+528 ATRVSCNLESVYFN

-565 GEAIQ
+565 GESIQ

-575 TALGVGCRTRNEN
+575 TALGLGCRTRNEN

-623 NSQLIRKPDFIQL
+623 NSQLIRKPDFVQM

>member
-1 MPDLYGWAFVFYP
+1 
-14 QLEMKIGIF
+14 MKSCIC
-23 RILMF
+23 RILF
-28 TCLLIPIS
+28 IACLLILIS
-36 KHSHA
+36 EQIIA
-41 QEDTSFHTLRDSTF
+41 QEDSTIHSLRDSTF
-55 ILKSKK
+55 ILRSKK
-61 GLLKKLGDAIWIDA
+61 GIFKKLGDAIWIDA

-81 NSNSVIKNELPFA
+81 NSNSVTKNEFSFA

-99 IINQIQV
+99 MINQIQV

-111 ETPFNDTMT
+111 EIPFDDTMP
-120 SGDKIKRA
+120 SSKKIKRA
-128 VEEAVYTST
+128 VEEALYNSTS
-137 TNKTMLKNLFFDT
+137 NKTMLKNLFFGI

-163 KFLRELAFIQDA
+163 KFLREIAFIQDA
-175 RIIAS
+175 RIFAS

-188 VIMNIQWKDIFPFG
+188 VVINIQWKDIFPFG
-202 GSANIGSVQS
+202 GSANIGSFQS

-220 NLLGLGDKFQ
+220 NLLGLGDKIQ

-244 TGFEYIKRNLLGTF
+244 TGFEYIKRNVMGTF
-258 LNVTIGYDKIKPAFN
+258 LNLSIGYDKIKPAFN

-278 EYARYIKGDL
+278 EYAQYIKGDL

-308 NNTYATRL
+308 NNTYTTRL
-316 PYQQVYKYAYGI
+316 PYLHVYKYAYGI

-335 NIGAGLRIKDNLQ
+335 NIGAGLRVKDNLQ
-348 TRLRKFV
+348 TRLRKFI
-355 SFRAV
+355 SFRAM
-360 SKRFSEIPDTAN
+360 SKRFSEIPDTAII
-372 FKYNI
+372 KYNI
-377 QYSNIDAGLIA
+377 HYSNIDAGLIA

-411 PEGYS
+411 PEGYGLS
-416 FSVVSGLT
+416 IVSGLT
-424 QRNSRTRPYIGI
+424 QRNSHTRPYIGI
-436 DYERDYFTDQKN
+436 DYERDYFTSQQN
-448 YTNFNL
+448 YTNFIFKL
-454 KMGGYL
+454 GGYL

-475 YFTELKKLSN
+475 YFTVIKKLSN

-528 ATRISCNLESVYYN
+528 ATRVSCNIESVYYN
-542 RVKYYGFSFAPFVFV
+542 KVKYYGFSFAPFIFV

-565 GEAIQ
+565 GEDIQ

-575 TALGVGCRTRNEN
+575 TALGLGCRTRNEN

>member
-1 MPDLYGWAFVFYP
+1 MNRTA
-14 QLEMKIGIF
+14 II
-23 RILMF
+23 I
-28 TCLLIPIS
+28 LLITVLLLVNNLSLFAQVDSTAIS
-36 KHSHA
+36 
-41 QEDTSFHTLRDSTF
+41 LRDSTF
-55 ILKSKK
+55 LLRSKK
-61 GLLKKLGDAIWIDA
+61 GVLKKLGDAIWIDA
-75 PQFEVQ
+75 PQFNMQ
-81 NSNSVIKNELPFA
+81 NNSGVIKNETPFTT
-94 KFKGK
+94 FKGK
-99 IINQIQV
+99 VINQIQV

-111 ETPFNDTMT
+111 TTPFNDTMAT
-120 SGDKIKRA
+120 GKKIKRA
-128 VEEAVYTST
+128 MEEALYNST
-137 TNKTMLKNLFFDT
+137 TNKTMLKNLFFNT
-150 GDTLYPYLIADNE
+150 GDTLYPFLVADNE

-175 RIIAS
+175 RIVAS
-180 IDPADTNG
+180 NDPSDSNG

-212 FNAELNHN
+212 FNTEINHN
-220 NLLGLGDKFQ
+220 NVLGLGDKIQ

-244 TGFEYIKRNLLGTF
+244 SGFEYIKRNFMGSF
-258 LNVTIGYDKIKPAFN
+258 LNLTIGIDKIKPTFN

-278 EYARYIKGDL
+278 EYAHYIKGDL

-308 NNTYATRL
+308 NNTYSSRL
-316 PYQQVYKYAYGI
+316 PYQQVYKYAYGM

-335 NIGAGLRIKDNLQ
+335 NIGAGLRVKDNLQ
-348 TRLRKFV
+348 TRLRKFI

-360 SKRFSEIPDTAN
+360 SKRFSEIPDTAYK
-372 FKYNI
+372 KYDI
-377 QYSNIDAGLIA
+377 HYSNIDAGLIA

-416 FSVVSGLT
+416 FSVTSGLT
-424 QRNSRTRPYIGI
+424 QRNMRTRPYLGL
-436 DYERDYFTDQKN
+436 DYERDYFTNQKN
-448 YTNFNL
+448 YTNFIIKL
-454 KMGGYL
+454 GGYL

-470 LSAVN
+470 LSSVN
-475 YFTELKKLSN
+475 YFTSLKKLSN
-485 PKWSKRN
+485 PKWSKRS

-508 PLYLRSEYGI
+508 PLYLRSEFGI

-528 ATRISCNLESVYYN
+528 ATRVSFNIESVYYN
-542 RVKYYGFSFAPFVFV
+542 TVKYYGFSFAPFMFV

-565 GEAIQ
+565 GEDLQ

-575 TALGVGCRTRNEN
+575 TALGLGCRTRNEN

-623 NSQLIRKPDFIQL
+623 NSQLIRRPDFVQM

>member
-1 MPDLYGWAFVFYP
+1 MNRTATSILLTTILFVVNNVSLFA
-14 QLEMKIGIF
+14 
-23 RILMF
+23 R
-28 TCLLIPIS
+28 
-36 KHSHA
+36 
-41 QEDTSFHTLRDSTF
+41 EDTTVHSLRDSTF
-55 ILKSKK
+55 ILRSKK
-61 GLLKKLGDAIWIDA
+61 GIFKKLGDAIWFDA
-75 PQFEVQ
+75 PQFNMQ
-81 NSNSVIKNELPFA
+81 NNSGVIKNESPFTT
-94 KFKGK
+94 FKGK
-99 IINQIQV
+99 VINQIQV

-111 ETPFNDTMT
+111 TTPFNDTMAT
-120 SGDKIKRA
+120 GKKIKRA
-128 VEEAVYTST
+128 MEEALYNST
-137 TNKTMLKNLFFDT
+137 TNKTMLKNLFFNT

-202 GSANIGSVQS
+202 GSANIGSIQS
-212 FNAELNHN
+212 FNAEVNHN
-220 NLLGLGDKFQ
+220 NLLGLGDKIQ

-244 TGFEYIKRNLLGTF
+244 TGFEYTKRNLLGSFVNLT
-258 LNVTIGYDKIKPAFN
+258 VGVDKFKPAFN

-278 EYARYIKGDL
+278 EYARYIRGDL

-300 FEFGKYES
+300 FEFGQYEA
-308 NNTYATRL
+308 NNTYNTRIS
-316 PYQQVYKYAYGI
+316 YDHVYKYAYGI

-335 NIGAGLRIKDNLQ
+335 NIGAGLRVKDNLQ
-348 TRLRKFV
+348 TRLRKFI

-360 SKRFSEIPDTAN
+360 SKRFSEIPDTAII
-372 FKYNI
+372 KYNI
-377 QYSNIDAGLIA
+377 HYSDIDAGLVA
-388 FNIFKQEYYHTS
+388 FNIFKQEYYHTN

-424 QRNSRTRPYIGI
+424 QRNTRTRPYIGI

-448 YTNFNL
+448 YTNFNV

-470 LSAVN
+470 LSSVN
-475 YFTELKKLSN
+475 YFTRLKKLTN

-528 ATRISCNLESVYYN
+528 ATRVSCNIESVYYN
-542 RVKYYGFSFAPFVFV
+542 MVKYYGFSFAPFIFI

-565 GEAIQ
+565 GEDLQ

-575 TALGVGCRTRNEN
+575 TALGLGCRTRNEN

-623 NSQLIRKPDFIQL
+623 NSQLIRRPDFIQL

>member
-1 MPDLYGWAFVFYP
+1 MNRSCCY
-14 QLEMKIGIF
+14 
-23 RILMF
+23 ILKF
-28 TCLLIPIS
+28 LVSLIIIS
-36 KHSHA
+36 EQVYAQDDIYIHS
-41 QEDTSFHTLRDSTF
+41 LRDSTF
-55 ILKSKK
+55 LLKSKK
-61 GLLKKLGDAIWIDA
+61 GIFKKLGDAIWIDA
-75 PQFEVQ
+75 PQFNMQ
-81 NSNSVIKNELPFA
+81 NNSGVIKNESPFT
-94 KFKGK
+94 KYKGK

-111 ETPFNDTMT
+111 EIPFNDTMP
-120 SGDKIKRA
+120 SSKKIIRA
-128 VEEAVYTST
+128 VEEALYNST
-137 TNKTMLKNLFFDT
+137 TNKTMLKNLFFNT

-175 RIIAS
+175 RIVAS
-180 IDPADTNG
+180 IDPADSNG
-188 VIMNIQWKDIFPFG
+188 VIMNIEWKDIFPFG
-202 GSANIGSVQS
+202 GSGNIGSIES
-212 FNAELNHN
+212 FNAEINHN
-220 NLLGLGDKFQ
+220 NIFGLGDKIQ

-244 TGFEYIKRNLLGTF
+244 TGFEYIKRNFMGSF
-258 LNVTIGYDKIKPAFN
+258 LNLTFGIDKIKPAFN

-300 FEFGKYES
+300 FEFGKYAS
-308 NNTYATRL
+308 SNTYNTRF
-316 PYQQVYKYAYGI
+316 PYQHMYKYAYGM

-335 NIGAGLRIKDNLQ
+335 NIGAGLRVKDNLQ
-348 TRLRKFV
+348 TRLRKFI
-355 SFRAV
+355 SFRAM

-372 FKYNI
+372 IKYNI
-377 QYSNIDAGLIA
+377 HYSNIDAGLVA

-400 FIYGFGRNEDV
+400 YIYGFGRNEDV

-424 QRNSRTRPYIGI
+424 QRNTKTRPYLGI
-436 DYERDYFTDQKN
+436 DYERDYFSEQKN
-448 YTNFNL
+448 YTNFIL
-454 KMGGYL
+454 KLGGYL
-460 HNGSLEDISF
+460 HNGSLEDVSF

-475 YFTELKKLSN
+475 YFTTLKKLSN

-500 QLNTILNE
+500 QVNTILNE

-528 ATRISCNLESVYYN
+528 ATRVSCNIESVYYN
-542 RVKYYGFSFAPFVFV
+542 MVKYYGFSFAPFMFV

-565 GEAIQ
+565 GEAIE

-609 PLNVSLTTGLRFRY
+609 PLNISLTTGLRFRY
-623 NSQLIRKPDFIQL
+623 NSQLMRRPDFVQM

>member
-1 MPDLYGWAFVFYP
+1 MVGHLYLAPIYMMFRSC
-14 QLEMKIGIF
+14 
-23 RILMF
+23 RILIF
-28 TCLLIPIS
+28 FLTLILIS
-36 KHSHA
+36 EQILA
-41 QEDTSFHTLRDSTF
+41 QEDSTIHSLRDSTF
-55 ILKSKK
+55 ILRSKK
-61 GLLKKLGDAIWIDA
+61 GIIKKLGDAIWIDA

-81 NSNSVIKNELPFA
+81 NTNSILKNERAFE
-94 KFKGK
+94 KFNGK

-111 ETPFNDTMT
+111 ETPFNDTMP
-120 SGDKIKRA
+120 SSKKIKRA
-128 VEEAVYTST
+128 VEEALYNSTS
-137 TNKTMLKNLFFDT
+137 NKTILKNLFFT
-150 GDTLYPYLIADNE
+150 IGDTLYPYLIADNE
-163 KFLRELAFIQDA
+163 KFLREIAFIQDA
-175 RIIAS
+175 RIVAS

-188 VIMNIQWKDIFPFG
+188 VVMNIQWKDIFPFG
-202 GSANIGSVQS
+202 GSANIGSIQS

-220 NLLGLGDKFQ
+220 NVLGLGDKIQ

-244 TGFEYIKRNLLGTF
+244 TGFEYIKRNVMGTF
-258 LNVTIGYDKIKPAFN
+258 LNLSIGYDKIKPAFN

-308 NNTYATRL
+308 NKTYTTRL
-316 PYQQVYKYAYGI
+316 PYQHVYQYAYGI

-335 NIGAGLRIKDNLQ
+335 NIGAGLRVKDNLQ
-348 TRLRKFV
+348 TRLRKFI
-355 SFRAV
+355 SFRAM

-372 FKYNI
+372 IKYNI

-424 QRNSRTRPYIGI
+424 QRNSRTRPYMGI

-448 YTNFNL
+448 YTNFIL
-454 KMGGYL
+454 KLGGYL

-475 YFTELKKLSN
+475 YFTVLKKLSN

-528 ATRISCNLESVYYN
+528 ATRVSCNIESVYYN
-542 RVKYYGFSFAPFVFV
+542 KVKYYGFSFAPFIYV

-565 GEAIQ
+565 GEDLQ

-575 TALGVGCRTRNEN
+575 TALGLGCRTRNEN

-623 NSQLIRKPDFIQL
+623 NSQLIRRPDFIQL

>member
-1 MPDLYGWAFVFYP
+1 MNRTATSILLTTILFVVNNVSLFA
-14 QLEMKIGIF
+14 
-23 RILMF
+23 R
-28 TCLLIPIS
+28 
-36 KHSHA
+36 
-41 QEDTSFHTLRDSTF
+41 EDTTVHSLRDSTF
-55 ILKSKK
+55 ILRSKK
-61 GLLKKLGDAIWIDA
+61 GIFKKLGDAIWIDA
-75 PQFEVQ
+75 PQFNMQ
-81 NSNSVIKNELPFA
+81 NNSGVIKNESPFTT
-94 KFKGK
+94 FKGK
-99 IINQIQV
+99 VINQIQV

-111 ETPFNDTMT
+111 TTPFNDTMAT
-120 SGDKIKRA
+120 GKKIKRA
-128 VEEAVYTST
+128 MEEALYNST
-137 TNKTMLKNLFFDT
+137 TNKTMLKNLFFNT
-150 GDTLYPYLIADNE
+150 GDTLYPFLIADNE

-175 RIIAS
+175 RIVAS
-180 IDPADTNG
+180 IDPSDSNG

-202 GSANIGSVQS
+202 GSANIGSIQS
-212 FNAELNHN
+212 FNAEVNHN
-220 NLLGLGDKFQ
+220 NLLGLGDKIQ

-244 TGFEYIKRNLLGTF
+244 TGFEYTKRNLLGSFVNLT
-258 LNVTIGYDKIKPAFN
+258 VGVDKFKPAFN

-278 EYARYIKGDL
+278 EYARYIRGDL

-300 FEFGKYES
+300 FEFGQYEA
-308 NNTYATRL
+308 NNTYNTRIS
-316 PYQQVYKYAYGI
+316 YDHVYKYAYGI

-335 NIGAGLRIKDNLQ
+335 NIGAGLRVKDNLQ
-348 TRLRKFV
+348 TRLRKFI
-355 SFRAV
+355 SFRAM
-360 SKRFSEIPDTAN
+360 SKRFSEIPDTAMI
-372 FKYNI
+372 KYNI
-377 QYSNIDAGLIA
+377 HYSDIDAGLVA
-388 FNIFKQEYYHTS
+388 FNIFKQEYYHTNY
-400 FIYGFGRNEDV
+400 IYGFGRNEDV

-416 FSVVSGLT
+416 FSMVSGLT
-424 QRNSRTRPYIGI
+424 QRNRRTRPYIGI

-448 YTNFNL
+448 YTNFIL
-454 KMGGYL
+454 KLGGYL
-460 HNGSLEDISF
+460 HNGSLEDVSF

-475 YFTELKKLSN
+475 YFTGLKKLSN

-500 QLNTILNE
+500 QVKTILNE

-528 ATRISCNLESVYYN
+528 ATRVSCNIESVYYN
-542 RVKYYGFSFAPFVFV
+542 MVKFYGFSFAPFIFI

-565 GEAIQ
+565 GEDLQ

-575 TALGVGCRTRNEN
+575 TALGLGCRTRNEN

-623 NSQLIRKPDFIQL
+623 NSQLIRRPDFIQL

>member
-1 MPDLYGWAFVFYP
+1 MNRSCCHILVFVAS
-14 QLEMKIGIF
+14 
-23 RILMF
+23 
-28 TCLLIPIS
+28 LIIIS
-36 KHSHA
+36 EQVYAQDDIYIHS
-41 QEDTSFHTLRDSTF
+41 LRDSTF
-55 ILKSKK
+55 LLKSKK
-61 GLLKKLGDAIWIDA
+61 GIFKKLGDAIWIDA
-75 PQFEVQ
+75 PQFNMQ
-81 NSNSVIKNELPFA
+81 NNSGVIKNESPFT
-94 KFKGK
+94 KYKGK

-111 ETPFNDTMT
+111 EIPFNDTMP
-120 SGDKIKRA
+120 SSKKIIRA
-128 VEEAVYTST
+128 VEEALYNST
-137 TNKTMLKNLFFDT
+137 TNKTMLKNLFFNT

-175 RIIAS
+175 RIVAS
-180 IDPADTNG
+180 IDPADSNG
-188 VIMNIQWKDIFPFG
+188 VIMNIEWKDIFPFG
-202 GSANIGSVQS
+202 GSGNIGSIQS
-212 FNAELNHN
+212 FNAEINHN
-220 NLLGLGDKFQ
+220 NIFGLGDKIQ

-244 TGFEYIKRNLLGTF
+244 TGLEYIKRNFMGSF
-258 LNVTIGYDKIKPAFN
+258 LNLTFGIDKIKPAFN

-300 FEFGKYES
+300 FEFGKYAS
-308 NNTYATRL
+308 SNTYNTRF
-316 PYQQVYKYAYGI
+316 PYQHMYKYAYGM

-335 NIGAGLRIKDNLQ
+335 NIGAGLRVKDNLQ
-348 TRLRKFV
+348 TRLRKFI
-355 SFRAV
+355 SFRAM

-372 FKYNI
+372 IKYNI
-377 QYSNIDAGLIA
+377 HYSNIDAGLVA
-388 FNIFKQEYYHTS
+388 LNIFKQEYYHTS
-400 FIYGFGRNEDV
+400 YIYGFGRNEDV

-424 QRNSRTRPYIGI
+424 QRNTKTRPYLGI
-436 DYERDYFTDQKN
+436 DYERDYFSEQKN
-448 YTNFNL
+448 YTNFIL
-454 KMGGYL
+454 KLGGYL
-460 HNGSLEDISF
+460 HNGSLEDVSF

-475 YFTELKKLSN
+475 YFTTLKKLSN

-500 QLNTILNE
+500 QVNTILNE

-528 ATRISCNLESVYYN
+528 ATRVSCNIESVYYN
-542 RVKYYGFSFAPFVFV
+542 MVKYYGFSFAPFMFV

-565 GEAIQ
+565 GEAIE

-609 PLNVSLTTGLRFRY
+609 PLNISLTTGLRFRY
-623 NSQLIRKPDFIQL
+623 NSQLMRRPDFVQM

>member
-1 MPDLYGWAFVFYP
+1 MVGHLYLAP
-14 QLEMKIGIF
+14 
-23 RILMF
+23 ILMMLKSCRITIF
-28 TCLLIPIS
+28 FCLLILIS
-36 KHSHA
+36 EQIIA
-41 QEDTSFHTLRDSTF
+41 QEDSTIHSLRDSTF
-55 ILKSKK
+55 ILRSKK

-81 NSNSVIKNELPFA
+81 NNNTVIKNEFQFT

-99 IINQIQV
+99 IIHQIQV
-106 NSVSY
+106 TSVPY
-111 ETPFNDTMT
+111 ETPFNDAMP
-120 SGDKIKRA
+120 SGKKIKRA
-128 VEEAVYTST
+128 VEEVLYNST
-137 TNKTMLKNLFFDT
+137 TNKTMLKNLFFNT
-150 GDTLYPYLIADNE
+150 GDTLYPFLIADNE
-163 KFLRELAFIQDA
+163 KFFRELAFIQDA

-202 GSANIGSVQS
+202 GSANIGSIQS
-212 FNAELNHN
+212 FNAEVNHN
-220 NLLGLGDKFQ
+220 NLLGLGDKIQ

-300 FEFGKYES
+300 FEFGKYAS
-308 NNTYATRL
+308 NNTYNTTL
-316 PYQQVYKYAYGI
+316 PYQRVYKYAYGI

-348 TRLRKFV
+348 TRLRKFI
-355 SFRAV
+355 SFRAL
-360 SKRFSEIPDTAN
+360 SKRFSEIPDTASL
-372 FKYNI
+372 KYNI
-377 QYSNIDAGLIA
+377 HYSNIDAGLIA
-388 FNIFKQEYYHTS
+388 FNIFKQEYYHTNY
-400 FIYGFGRNEDV
+400 IYGFGRNEDV

-424 QRNSRTRPYIGI
+424 QRNTRTRPYMGI

-448 YTNFNL
+448 YTNFIL
-454 KMGGYL
+454 KLGGYL

-475 YFTELKKLSN
+475 YFTVLKKLAN

-500 QLNTILNE
+500 QINTILNE
-508 PLYLRSEYGI
+508 PLFLRSDYGI
-518 PTFKNDNIQA
+518 PTFRNDNIQA
-528 ATRISCNLESVYYN
+528 ATRISCNIESVYFN
-542 RVKYYGFSFAPFVFV
+542 RVKYYGFSFAPFVFA

-565 GEAIQ
+565 GEAIE

-575 TALGVGCRTRNEN
+575 TALGLGCRTRNEN

-600 YPRTISNMT
+600 YPRTISNMM

-623 NSQLIRKPDFIQL
+623 NSQLIRKPDFVQM

>member
-1 MPDLYGWAFVFYP
+1 MNRSCCHILVFVAS
-14 QLEMKIGIF
+14 
-23 RILMF
+23 
-28 TCLLIPIS
+28 LIIIS
-36 KHSHA
+36 EQVYAQDDIYIHS
-41 QEDTSFHTLRDSTF
+41 LRDSTF
-55 ILKSKK
+55 LLKSKK
-61 GLLKKLGDAIWIDA
+61 GIFKKLGDAIWIDA
-75 PQFEVQ
+75 PQFNMQ
-81 NSNSVIKNELPFA
+81 NNSGVIKNESPFT
-94 KFKGK
+94 KYKGK

-111 ETPFNDTMT
+111 EIPFNDTMP
-120 SGDKIKRA
+120 SSKKIIRA
-128 VEEAVYTST
+128 VEEALYNST
-137 TNKTMLKNLFFDT
+137 TNKTMLKNLFFNT

-175 RIIAS
+175 RIVAS
-180 IDPADTNG
+180 IDPADSNG
-188 VIMNIQWKDIFPFG
+188 VIMNIEWKDIFPFG
-202 GSANIGSVQS
+202 GSGNIGSIES
-212 FNAELNHN
+212 FNAEINHN
-220 NLLGLGDKFQ
+220 NIFGLGDKIQ

-244 TGFEYIKRNLLGTF
+244 TGFEYIKRNFMGSF
-258 LNVTIGYDKIKPAFN
+258 LNLTFGIDKIKPAFN

-300 FEFGKYES
+300 FEFGTYAS
-308 NNTYATRL
+308 SNTYNTRL
-316 PYQQVYKYAYGI
+316 PYQHMYKYAYGM

-335 NIGAGLRIKDNLQ
+335 NIGAGLRVKDNLQ
-348 TRLRKFV
+348 TRLRKFI
-355 SFRAV
+355 SFRAM

-372 FKYNI
+372 IKYNI
-377 QYSNIDAGLIA
+377 HYSNIDAGLVA
-388 FNIFKQEYYHTS
+388 LNIFKQEYYHTS
-400 FIYGFGRNEDV
+400 YIYGFGRNEDV

-424 QRNSRTRPYIGI
+424 QRNTKTRPYLGI
-436 DYERDYFTDQKN
+436 DYERDYFSEQKN
-448 YTNFNL
+448 YTNFIL
-454 KMGGYL
+454 KLGGYL

-475 YFTELKKLSN
+475 YFTTLKKLSN

-500 QLNTILNE
+500 QVNTILNE

-528 ATRISCNLESVYYN
+528 ATRVSCNIESVYYN
-542 RVKYYGFSFAPFVFV
+542 MVKYYGFSFAPFVFV

-565 GEAIQ
+565 GEAVD
-570 KGSIY
+570 KASIY
-575 TALGVGCRTRNEN
+575 TALGLGCRTRNEN

-609 PLNVSLTTGLRFRY
+609 PLNISLTTGLRFRY
-623 NSQLIRKPDFIQL
+623 NSQLIRRPDFVQM